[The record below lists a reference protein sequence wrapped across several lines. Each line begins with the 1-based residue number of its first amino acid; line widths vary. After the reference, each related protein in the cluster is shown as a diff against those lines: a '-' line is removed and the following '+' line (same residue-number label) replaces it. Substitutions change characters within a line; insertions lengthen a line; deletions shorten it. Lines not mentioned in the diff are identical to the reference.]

1 MKKGKKNKR
10 KIIKINP
17 AVLQNRQENELPQVI
32 YTDEKTEQDSKVVIF
47 TKE

>member
-10 KIIKINP
+10 KIKINP
-17 AVLQNRQENELPQVI
+17 KILQNRQENELPQVI

>member
-10 KIIKINP
+10 KIKINP
-17 AVLQNRQENELPQVI
+17 VILQNRQENELPQVI

-47 TKE
+47 TKK